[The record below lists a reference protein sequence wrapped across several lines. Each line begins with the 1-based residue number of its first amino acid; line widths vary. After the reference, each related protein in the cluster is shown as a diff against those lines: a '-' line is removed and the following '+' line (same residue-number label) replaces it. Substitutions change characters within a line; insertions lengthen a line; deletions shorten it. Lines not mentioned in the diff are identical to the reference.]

1 MRRLA
6 PHLARAAAACL
17 VVAAAGLQAAPVVVN
32 TPFFNLENRGI
43 NSMGFSTGQFMRI
56 GANSV
61 VPNGLNGTTG
71 LGTTTDLVSGA
82 LVQRVIP
89 FVPGP
94 IIPNFFQRLLADN
107 PNLYGAWDLTFTNG
121 TDSTTVNVPG
131 LPQGTTQAPF
141 VNSITLSGT
150 SANPVFS
157 WTPPPGV
164 SVQGYRVNIYDKS
177 LVVPGSNNGQVTSRN
192 LQPNIT
198 SYEVT
203 AADFTV
209 PGYAFTLGKNY
220 SIEISLIQTR
230 DGTGNLSNSNLKAIA
245 RAYADFTP
253 VEGGGPVV
261 NLPVVLANGSY
272 QFNITVEPGVVY
284 YIDPEVA
291 IGYDYAIGAG
301 DPFFQSV
308 VLPNVGDGLFDIY
321 GFDAGGNPVLLADD
335 WAAGAAFDFGT
346 GGIDRFR
353 VLGIET
359 SAGLDPLNTTA
370 FVTGLTF
377 TGPGQFTGTQTPI
390 TVTIDVPEPPVW
402 ALAALG
408 LLALRRRRPG
418 AA

>member
-1 MRRLA
+1 MRRLLPA
-6 PHLARAAAACL
+6 AARAVTVGLFA
-17 VVAAAGLQAAPVVVN
+17 VTAAGPQAAPVVT
-32 TPFFNLENRGI
+32 TPYFNLENRGI
-43 NSMGFSTGQFMRI
+43 NSMGFTTGQYLRI

-71 LGTTTDLVSGA
+71 LGTTLRLDNGA
-82 LVQRVIP
+82 TVQRQI
-89 FVPGP
+89 FFNPGP
-94 IIPNFFQRLLADN
+94 IIPNFFQRLLPDD
-107 PNLYGAWDLTFTNG
+107 PNLYGAWDLAFTNAG
-121 TDSTTVNVPG
+121 QSTNVTVPA
-131 LPQGTTQAPF
+131 LPAGTTQAPF

-150 SANPVFS
+150 STNPVFS
-157 WTPPPGV
+157 WAPYPGV

-177 LVVPGSNNGQVTSRN
+177 LVGPGNNGQVASRN

-198 SYEVT
+198 SYEVN

-209 PGYAFTLGKNY
+209 PGYGFTLGKNY

-230 DGTGNLSNSNLKAIA
+230 DGSSNLGNDNLKAIA

-253 VEGGGPVV
+253 VPGGGPVV
-261 NLPVVLANGSY
+261 NLPVVQVDGSY
-272 QFNITVEPGVVY
+272 LFNITVQPGTVY

-291 IGYDYAIGAG
+291 IGYDYAIGTG
-301 DPFFQSV
+301 DPLFQSV
-308 VLPNVGDGLFDIY
+308 VLPDVGDGLFDLF
-321 GFDAGGNPVLLADD
+321 GFDAGGNPTLLATG
-335 WAAGAAFDFGT
+335 WAAGDTFDFGA

-377 TGPGQFTGTQTPI
+377 TGAGQFTGTQTPI

-402 ALAALG
+402 ALASLG
-408 LLALRRRRPG
+408 LLALRRRRP
-418 AA
+418 AAR

>member
-6 PHLARAAAACL
+6 PHVAR
-17 VVAAAGLQAAPVVVN
+17 VAALGLVAFTTGLQAAPVVVN

-43 NSMGFSTGQFMRI
+43 NSMGFTTGQYMRI

-71 LGTTTDLVSGA
+71 LGTTIDLVTG
-82 LVQRVIP
+82 LPVQRLIP
-89 FVPGP
+89 FNPGP
-94 IIPNFFQRLLADN
+94 IIPNFFQRLLPDN

-121 TDSTTVNVPG
+121 TDATTVTVPA
-131 LPQGTTQAPF
+131 LAQGTTQAPF
-141 VNSITLSGT
+141 VNSITLSGS

-157 WTPPPGV
+157 WTPYPGV

-177 LVVPGSNNGQVTSRN
+177 LVGPGNNGQVTSVN
-192 LQPNIT
+192 LQPNVT

-209 PGYAFTLGKNY
+209 PGYGFTLGKNY

-230 DGTGNLSNSNLKAIA
+230 DGTSNLANNNLKAIA

-261 NLPVVLANGSY
+261 NLPVVLADGSY

-301 DPFFQSV
+301 DPLFLSV

-321 GFDAGGNPVLLADD
+321 GFDAGNNPFLLASD
-335 WAAGAAFDFGT
+335 WSAGATFDFGPN
-346 GGIDRFR
+346 GIDRFR

-377 TGPGQFTGTQTPI
+377 TGAGQFTGTQTPI
-390 TVTIDVPEPPVW
+390 TVTIEVPEPPVW

-408 LLALRRRRPG
+408 LLALRRRRT
-418 AA
+418 ARH

>member
-6 PHLARAAAACL
+6 PHLARVAALGL
-17 VVAAAGLQAAPVVVN
+17 VALAAGLQAAPVVVN

-43 NSMGFSTGQFMRI
+43 NSMGFTTGQYMRI

-71 LGTTTDLVSGA
+71 LGTTIDLVTG
-82 LVQRVIP
+82 LPVQRLIP
-89 FVPGP
+89 FNPGP
-94 IIPNFFQRLLADN
+94 IIPNFFQRLLPDN

-121 TDSTTVNVPG
+121 TDATTVTVPA
-131 LPQGTTQAPF
+131 LAQGTTQAPF
-141 VNSITLSGT
+141 VNSITLSGS

-157 WTPPPGV
+157 WTPYPGV

-177 LVVPGSNNGQVTSRN
+177 LVGPGNNGQVTSRN
-192 LQPNIT
+192 LQPNVT

-209 PGYAFTLGKNY
+209 PGYGFTLGKNY

-230 DGTGNLSNSNLKAIA
+230 DGTSNLANNNLKAIA

-261 NLPVVLANGSY
+261 NLPVVLADGSY

-301 DPFFQSV
+301 DPLFLSV
-308 VLPNVGDGLFDIY
+308 VLPDVGDGLFDIY
-321 GFDAGGNPVLLADD
+321 GFDAGNNPFLLASD
-335 WAAGAAFDFGT
+335 WAAGATFDFGPN
-346 GGIDRFR
+346 GIDRFR

-377 TGPGQFTGTQTPI
+377 TGAGQFTGTQTPI
-390 TVTIDVPEPPVW
+390 TVTIEVPEPPVW

-408 LLALRRRRPG
+408 LLALRRRRT
-418 AA
+418 ARH

>member
-1 MRRLA
+1 M
-6 PHLARAAAACL
+6 AR
-17 VVAAAGLQAAPVVVN
+17 VAALGLVALATGLQAAPVVVT

-61 VPNGLNGTTG
+61 VPNGLNGTVG
-71 LGTTTDLVSGA
+71 LGTTHDLVTGD
-82 LVQRVIP
+82 LVQRLIP
-89 FVPGP
+89 FNPGP
-94 IIPNFFQRLLADN
+94 IIPNFFQRLLLDN

-121 TDSTTVNVPG
+121 PDATTVTVPA

-141 VNSITLSGT
+141 VNSITLSGS

-157 WTPPPGV
+157 WAPYPGV

-177 LVVPGSNNGQVTSRN
+177 LVGPGNNGQVASVN
-192 LQPNIT
+192 LQPNVT
-198 SYEVT
+198 SYEVK
-203 AADFTV
+203 ASDFTV

-230 DGTGNLSNSNLKAIA
+230 DGTSNLANDNLKAIA

-253 VEGGGPVV
+253 VEGGGPAV

-291 IGYDYAIGAG
+291 IGYDYAIGTG

-308 VLPNVGDGLFDIY
+308 VLPNVGDGLFNIF
-321 GFDAGGNPVLLADD
+321 GFDANGDLVLLASD
-335 WAAGAAFDFGT
+335 WAAGATFDFGP
-346 GGIDRFR
+346 GGVDRFR

-370 FVTGLTF
+370 FITGLTF

-402 ALAALG
+402 ALALMG
-408 LLALRRRRPG
+408 LLALRRRR
-418 AA
+418 AATH